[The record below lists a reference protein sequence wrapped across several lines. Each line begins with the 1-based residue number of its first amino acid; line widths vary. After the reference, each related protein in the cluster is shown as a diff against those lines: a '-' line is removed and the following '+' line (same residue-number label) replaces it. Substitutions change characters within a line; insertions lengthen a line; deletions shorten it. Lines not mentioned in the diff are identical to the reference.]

1 MLGEGGCVKEQP
13 PKLLG
18 LLEKAFSSYL
28 LGTLLSLS
36 LLGNSWWKGHKRVA
50 ITSGGHMKALK
61 VRDRRT
67 DGPGLARLMKL
78 SCGSLERGGSHSHA
92 VFSSRQG
99 TLAAAHRGG
108 LVCREHGA
116 PDPLSSPVLGGPTT
130 QMLSLASPY
139 CLCSLLMG
147 GAPCRARP

>member
-1 MLGEGGCVKEQP
+1 MWLCLRAGFNAAEGRWLRQGEPQREARLCVLGEGGCVKEQP

-67 DGPGLARLMKL
+67 DEIGR
-78 SCGSLERGGSHSHA
+78 
-92 VFSSRQG
+92 
-99 TLAAAHRGG
+99 AH
-108 LVCREHGA
+108 V
-116 PDPLSSPVLGGPTT
+116 
-130 QMLSLASPY
+130 
-139 CLCSLLMG
+139 
-147 GAPCRARP
+147 